1 MREDDSDATDQR
13 SLNLMI
19 EQSEIIDN
27 INNIRD
33 MFRGRGFSWNRFR
46 GNAINNIIAHNL
58 ENHLPKD
65 IKLVKL
71 AWVED
76 CATEFD
82 LIIVS
87 RNAEPSGFTDAYDK
101 DQVKLVIEIK
111 ASGVFFKSEEVKTRL
126 TGLFEKWKKET
137 QKPALYL
144 SVWEAKA
151 HAKIIQ
157 EALGNDT
164 AFLLQ
169 IEGDEPTLYEWER
182 FLDRVDTL
190 LKTNQ

>member
-1 MREDDSDATDQR
+1 MQDVSLNATDQR

-19 EQSEIIDN
+19 EQSEIISN
-27 INNIRD
+27 INTIRD

-46 GNAINNIIAHNL
+46 GNAIANVIAYYL
-58 ENHLPKD
+58 ENHLPND

-71 AWVED
+71 AWVEG

-82 LIIVS
+82 HIIVS
-87 RNAEPSGFTDAYDK
+87 KNAEPSGFTDAYDK

-111 ASGVFFKSEEVKTRL
+111 ASGVFFKSEEVKARL
-126 TGLFEKWKKET
+126 IGMFDKWKKDT

-157 EALGNDT
+157 EALGKDV

-169 IEGDEPTLYEWER
+169 IEGEEPTLYEWER

-190 LKTNQ
+190 LKPNL

>member
-1 MREDDSDATDQR
+1 MPDVSLNVTDQR

-27 INNIRD
+27 IDTIRD
-33 MFRGRGFSWNRFR
+33 VFRGRGFSWNRFR
-46 GNAINNIIAHNL
+46 GNVIANIIAYYL
-58 ENHLPKD
+58 ENHLPND
-65 IKLVKL
+65 VKLVKL
-71 AWVED
+71 AWVEG

-87 RNAEPSGFTDAYDK
+87 RNAEPSGFTDAYEK
-101 DQVKLVIEIK
+101 DQVKLVMEIK
-111 ASGVFFKSEEVKTRL
+111 ASGVFFRSEEVKTRL
-126 TGLFEKWKKET
+126 IGLFDKWKKET

-157 EALGNDT
+157 EALGNDA

-169 IEGDEPTLYEWER
+169 IEGEEPTLYEWER
-182 FLDRVDTL
+182 FLNGVNKI